1 MTTGAPDW
9 MTSKREIFFD
19 QYDLLIIILLRFI
32 IIIIVVDERL
42 SKAF

>member
-1 MTTGAPDW
+1 MITGAPDW
-9 MTSKREIFFD
+9 MTSKRENFFD
-19 QYDLLIIILLRFI
+19 QYDLLIIILLQFI

>member
-9 MTSKREIFFD
+9 MTSKTEFFFD

-32 IIIIVVDERL
+32 IIIVVDERL